1 MKKKLL
7 VTACFAA
14 VCALLGVLIYSRS
27 DSDSKQSINSIDS
40 LQTISYDAST
50 EYEEALK
57 KFKSGCENAK
67 VIRDDDSA
75 NNSIALVFEGT
86 SDTVIIEKIISLLD
100 EHDVK
105 ATFALSAMEAAEDEK
120 TLQLIAQKGHDIAD
134 AGLRGESSM
143 EEMSDEELIYDFTYS
158 KKVFTT
164 LLNKDIELLMLDRT
178 LYTDLL
184 CSAAAASGFDRLIA
198 ASAGHYLNETSFK
211 EYEKAS
217 NYISKQPGGTIIVIK
232 LDGYLDALEI
242 EPKVEVKKPA
252 EDKKASTDITK
263 EEEETT
269 NEDIVKV
276 VEWILK
282 AIDENSKE
290 TVLASSLKSMTN

>member
-14 VCALLGVLIYSRS
+14 VCAFLGVLIYSRS

-57 KFKSGCENAK
+57 KFESGCENAK

-143 EEMSDEELIYDFTYS
+143 EEMSDD
-158 KKVFTT
+158 
-164 LLNKDIELLMLDRT
+164 
-178 LYTDLL
+178 
-184 CSAAAASGFDRLIA
+184 
-198 ASAGHYLNETSFK
+198 
-211 EYEKAS
+211 
-217 NYISKQPGGTIIVIK
+217 
-232 LDGYLDALEI
+232 
-242 EPKVEVKKPA
+242 
-252 EDKKASTDITK
+252 
-263 EEEETT
+263 
-269 NEDIVKV
+269 
-276 VEWILK
+276 
-282 AIDENSKE
+282 
-290 TVLASSLKSMTN
+290 